1 MWQLQRR
8 IDNQIL
14 GVTGLITPSVSV
26 SLWCGGE
33 VFGHLYFLKLFVL
46 VLQVELKFR
55 VGDIIYVYGDMDEDG
70 FFTVS
75 DSVIS

>member
-1 MWQLQRR
+1 MVWVV
-8 IDNQIL
+8 I
-14 GVTGLITPSVSV
+14 
-26 SLWCGGE
+26 
-33 VFGHLYFLKLFVL
+33 FGHLYFLTLFVL

>member
-1 MWQLQRR
+1 MSPFRY
-8 IDNQIL
+8 
-14 GVTGLITPSVSV
+14 VV
-26 SLWCGGE
+26 GGN
-33 VFGHLYFLKLFVL
+33 FFSHLYFLTLFVL

>member
-1 MWQLQRR
+1 MSPFRY
-8 IDNQIL
+8 
-14 GVTGLITPSVSV
+14 GV
-26 SLWCGGE
+26 GGK
-33 VFGHLYFLKLFVL
+33 FLATCIFLLFVL
-46 VLQVELKFR
+46 LLQVELKFR